1 MEIPLAQ
8 LTRELGA
15 YFVAVWL
22 GAVLLAG
29 IVASLCALW
38 ARLSSHTASRAAGA
52 QGLRVDP
59 LPPQP

>member
-22 GAVLLAG
+22 GALLLAG
-29 IVASLCALW
+29 AVAGLAALW
-38 ARLSSHTASRAAGA
+38 KRLSSATASRAAGGR
-52 QGLRVDP
+52 GLLVAN
-59 LPPQP
+59 PPQP